1 MKIYTKNGDRGK
13 TSLIGGKKVSKHDL
27 QVEAYGSIDE
37 LNSFMGLLKD
47 YSKNDEINQVLFKVQ
62 LKLFTIGSILAQE
75 NTSTNSAILEKLN
88 ISAKDT
94 NFIELQI
101 DKLEKK
107 LPKLSKFIIPGGHKL
122 VSYCHVSRSICRR
135 AERKITK
142 LSDSV
147 KLDSNI
153 LPYINRLS
161 DFLFVLS
168 RYFSKELDI
177 KESYW

>member
-13 TSLIGGKKVSKHDL
+13 TSLIGGRKVSKHDL

-142 LSDSV
+142 LSDSIN
-147 KLDSNI
+147 LDSNI

-168 RYFSKELDI
+168 RYFSKELDV

>member
-47 YSKNDEINQVLFKVQ
+47 YSKNDELNQVLFKVQ

-75 NTSTNSAILEKLN
+75 NTSTNSVILEKLN

-94 NFIELQI
+94 NFIESQI

-122 VSYCHVSRSICRR
+122 VSYCHVTRSICRR

-177 KESYW
+177 EESYW

>member
-27 QVEAYGSIDE
+27 QVEAYGSVDE
-37 LNSFMGLLKD
+37 LNSFMGLVKD

-75 NTSTNSAILEKLN
+75 NTSTNSVILEKLN

-94 NFIELQI
+94 NFIESQI

-107 LPKLSKFIIPGGHKL
+107 LPKLTKFIIPGGHKL

-142 LSDSV
+142 LNDSV

-168 RYFSKELDI
+168 RYFSKELNI

>member
-13 TSLIGGKKVSKHDL
+13 TSLIGGRKVSKHDL

-168 RYFSKELDI
+168 RYFSNELDI
-177 KESYW
+177 KETYW

>member
-47 YSKNDEINQVLFKVQ
+47 YSKNDELNQVLFKVQ

-75 NTSTNSAILEKLN
+75 NTSTNSVILEKLN

-94 NFIELQI
+94 NFIESQI

-177 KESYW
+177 EESYW

>member
-47 YSKNDEINQVLFKVQ
+47 YSKNDELNQVLFKVQ

-75 NTSTNSAILEKLN
+75 NTSTNSVILEKLN

-168 RYFSKELDI
+168 RYFSKELDV

>member
-37 LNSFMGLLKD
+37 LNSFIGLLKD
-47 YSKNDEINQVLFKVQ
+47 YSKNDEVNQVLFKVQ

-75 NTSTNSAILEKLN
+75 NTSTNSVILEKLN

>member
-37 LNSFMGLLKD
+37 LNSFIGLLKD
-47 YSKNDEINQVLFKVQ
+47 YSKNDEVNQVLFKVQ

-75 NTSTNSAILEKLN
+75 NTSTNSVILEKLN

-94 NFIELQI
+94 NFIESQI

>member
-13 TSLIGGKKVSKHDL
+13 TSLIGGRKVSKHDL

-75 NTSTNSAILEKLN
+75 NTSKNSAILEKLN

-168 RYFSKELDI
+168 RYFSNELDI
-177 KESYW
+177 KETYW

>member
-47 YSKNDEINQVLFKVQ
+47 YSKNDEINLVLFKVQ

-75 NTSTNSAILEKLN
+75 NTSSNSVILEKLN

-168 RYFSKELDI
+168 RYFSNELDI
-177 KESYW
+177 KETYW

>member
-13 TSLIGGKKVSKHDL
+13 TSLIGGRKVSKHDL

-75 NTSTNSAILEKLN
+75 NTSPNSAILEKLN

-94 NFIELQI
+94 DFIELQI

>member
-13 TSLIGGKKVSKHDL
+13 TSLIGGRKVSKHDL

-47 YSKNDEINQVLFKVQ
+47 YSKNDEINLVLFKVQ

-75 NTSTNSAILEKLN
+75 NTSSNSVILEKLN

-135 AERKITK
+135 AERKISK
-142 LSDSV
+142 WSDSV

>member
-13 TSLIGGKKVSKHDL
+13 TSLIGGRKVSKHDL

-75 NTSTNSAILEKLN
+75 NTSSNGVILEKLN

-107 LPKLSKFIIPGGHKL
+107 LPKLSRFIIPGGHKL

-142 LSDSV
+142 LSDSIN
-147 KLDSNI
+147 LDSNI
-153 LPYINRLS
+153 LPYICLLYTSPSPR
-161 DFLFVLS
+161 D
-168 RYFSKELDI
+168 RG
-177 KESYW
+177 

>member
-13 TSLIGGKKVSKHDL
+13 TSLIGGRKVSKHDL

-168 RYFSKELDI
+168 RHLSKELDI

>member
-47 YSKNDEINQVLFKVQ
+47 YSKNDKINQVLFKVQ

-75 NTSTNSAILEKLN
+75 NTSSNSVILEKLN

>member
-75 NTSTNSAILEKLN
+75 NTSTNSVILKKLN

-94 NFIELQI
+94 NFIESQI

>member
-13 TSLIGGKKVSKHDL
+13 TSLIGGRKVSKHDL

-88 ISAKDT
+88 ISTKDT

-168 RYFSKELDI
+168 RYFSNELDI
-177 KESYW
+177 KETYW

>member
-75 NTSTNSAILEKLN
+75 NTSSNSFILEKLN

>member
-47 YSKNDEINQVLFKVQ
+47 YSKNDEINLVLFKVQ

-75 NTSTNSAILEKLN
+75 NTSSNSVILEKLN

>member
-47 YSKNDEINQVLFKVQ
+47 YSKNDEINLVLFKVQ

-75 NTSTNSAILEKLN
+75 NTSSNSVILEKLN

-168 RYFSKELDI
+168 RYFSKELNI

>member
-47 YSKNDEINQVLFKVQ
+47 YSKNDEINLVLFKVQ

-75 NTSTNSAILEKLN
+75 NTSTNSVILKKLN

-94 NFIELQI
+94 NFIESQI

-168 RYFSKELDI
+168 RYFSEELDI
-177 KESYW
+177 EESYW

>member
-13 TSLIGGKKVSKHDL
+13 TSLIGGRKVSKHDL

-177 KESYW
+177 KETYW

>member
-47 YSKNDEINQVLFKVQ
+47 YSKNDEINLVLFKVQ

-75 NTSTNSAILEKLN
+75 NTSTNSVILEKLN
-88 ISAKDT
+88 ISDKDT
-94 NFIELQI
+94 NFIESQI

-177 KESYW
+177 EESYW

>member
-1 MKIYTKNGDRGK
+1 MKIYTKNGDKGK
-13 TSLIGGKKVSKHDL
+13 TSLIGGRKVSKHDL

-75 NTSTNSAILEKLN
+75 NTSSNSVILEKLN

>member
-47 YSKNDEINQVLFKVQ
+47 YSKNDEINLVLFKVQ

-75 NTSTNSAILEKLN
+75 NTSSNSVILEKLN

-107 LPKLSKFIIPGGHKL
+107 LPKLSRFIIPGGHKL
-122 VSYCHVSRSICRR
+122 VSYCHVS
-135 AERKITK
+135 
-142 LSDSV
+142 
-147 KLDSNI
+147 
-153 LPYINRLS
+153 
-161 DFLFVLS
+161 
-168 RYFSKELDI
+168 
-177 KESYW
+177 

>member
-47 YSKNDEINQVLFKVQ
+47 YSKNDELNKVLFKVQ

-75 NTSTNSAILEKLN
+75 NTSSNSVILEKLN

-168 RYFSKELDI
+168 RYFSKELNI

>member
-13 TSLIGGKKVSKHDL
+13 TSLIGGRKVSKHDL

-47 YSKNDEINQVLFKVQ
+47 YSKSDEINQVLFKVQ

-122 VSYCHVSRSICRR
+122 ISYCHVSRSICRR

>member
-75 NTSTNSAILEKLN
+75 NTSTNSVILEKLN

>member
-37 LNSFMGLLKD
+37 LNSFIGLLKD
-47 YSKNDEINQVLFKVQ
+47 YSKNDEVNQVLFKVQ

-75 NTSTNSAILEKLN
+75 NTSSNSVILEKLN

-142 LSDSV
+142 LSDSIN
-147 KLDSNI
+147 LDSNI

-168 RYFSKELDI
+168 RYFSKELDV

>member
-13 TSLIGGKKVSKHDL
+13 TSLIGGRKVSKHDL

-37 LNSFMGLLKD
+37 LNSFIGLLKD

-75 NTSTNSAILEKLN
+75 NTSTNRAILEKLN

>member
-168 RYFSKELDI
+168 RYFSNELDI
-177 KESYW
+177 KETYW

>member
-37 LNSFMGLLKD
+37 LNSFIGLLKD
-47 YSKNDEINQVLFKVQ
+47 YSKNDEVNQVLFKVQ

-75 NTSTNSAILEKLN
+75 NTSTNSVILEKLN

-94 NFIELQI
+94 NFIESQI

-177 KESYW
+177 EESYW

>member
-47 YSKNDEINQVLFKVQ
+47 YSKNDELNKVLFKVQ

-75 NTSTNSAILEKLN
+75 NTSTNSVILEKLN

-94 NFIELQI
+94 NFIESQI

-177 KESYW
+177 EESYW

>member
-13 TSLIGGKKVSKHDL
+13 TSLIGGRKVSKHDL

-168 RYFSKELDI
+168 RHFSKELDI

>member
-13 TSLIGGKKVSKHDL
+13 TSLIGGRKVSKHDL

-75 NTSTNSAILEKLN
+75 NTSPNSTILEKLN

-94 NFIELQI
+94 DFIELQI

>member
-47 YSKNDEINQVLFKVQ
+47 YSKNDEINLVLFKVQ

-168 RYFSKELDI
+168 RYFSNELDI
-177 KESYW
+177 KETYW

>member
-37 LNSFMGLLKD
+37 LNSFIGLLKD
-47 YSKNDEINQVLFKVQ
+47 YSKNDEVNQVLFKVQ

-75 NTSTNSAILEKLN
+75 NTSSNSVILEKLN

>member
-13 TSLIGGKKVSKHDL
+13 TSLIGGRKVSKHDL

-37 LNSFMGLLKD
+37 LNSFIGLLKD
-47 YSKNDEINQVLFKVQ
+47 YSKNDEVNQVLFKVQ

-75 NTSTNSAILEKLN
+75 NTSSNSVILEKLN

>member
-75 NTSTNSAILEKLN
+75 NTSTNSVILEKLN

-94 NFIELQI
+94 NFIESQI